1 MNMNTKRTTMRPL
14 TPDQRARKALDKK
27 KYDEKRLTEYFRL
40 EVFLPIRFK
49 EPFLG
54 GAIRDYLCALA
65 FLHAGTKRKPSLRA
79 LVSRQAK
86 EIEANLKLK
95 E

>member
-1 MNMNTKRTTMRPL
+1 MITKPTIRKLL
-14 TPDQRARKALDKK
+14 TPEQRARKALDKK
-27 KYDEKRLTEYFRL
+27 KYDETRLTECFRL

-49 EPFLG
+49 EPLLG

-95 E
+95 K